1 MRIGRTR
8 TAVYCAACVTH
19 LYVRGV
25 VCFQSYY
32 ARSFSRPATSVLPM
46 SVTSGS
52 GDRRPEVDDEIE
64 RLRAQAAKLRAEAAA
79 LEADKIQAMA
89 SAAEHAFQQFDSNKD
104 GQVCLQELKDGLE
117 RLWKTELSESRAKEL
132 MDAFDKSGDGIL
144 QKEEFVTIDRFRTK
158 LDALVRD
165 EKEAAIAAKKKAD
178 EEAAAAKLAQ
188 AQLEMINDRPPN
200 NTDKILSILPYL
212 LPLMDGLQYGRF
224 LIGAE
229 NGINNPLIT
238 AVALLYVFYRSI
250 PFSGFVAFF
259 ALNILSGNLKI
270 NRLIRFNMQQAIF
283 LDFALFFP
291 GLLLGASQILGQV
304 MTGVSVTPSIVE
316 AGYDAV
322 FFSMLGI
329 FAYVTIS
336 SLLGITPD
344 KLPIISKIVDD
355 RMPTIDMLD
364 DEGNFIGKKPEK
376 KDDEDKK

>member
-1 MRIGRTR
+1 
-8 TAVYCAACVTH
+8 
-19 LYVRGV
+19 
-25 VCFQSYY
+25 
-32 ARSFSRPATSVLPM
+32 M

-344 KLPIISKIVDD
+344 NLPIISKIVDD

>member
-1 MRIGRTR
+1 MKRILVLSY
-8 TAVYCAACVTH
+8 AVYITPN
-19 LYVRGV
+19 
-25 VCFQSYY
+25 VCGFVGFRPYTKSGPSLATTTFLPMAPSSTQ
-32 ARSFSRPATSVLPM
+32 RPA
-46 SVTSGS
+46 
-52 GDRRPEVDDEIE
+52 EVDDEIE

-79 LEADKIQAMA
+79 LEAAKLQQMA
-89 SAAEHAFQQFDSNKD
+89 QAAEHAFQQFDTNRD

-117 RLWKTELSESRAKEL
+117 RLLKTELSESRAKEL
-132 MDAFDKSGDGIL
+132 MNAFDASGDGTL
-144 QKEEFVTIDRFRTK
+144 QKEEFVTIDRFRNK
-158 LDALVRD
+158 LDSLVRE
-165 EKEAAIAAKKKAD
+165 EKEAALAAKKNAD
-178 EEAAAAKLAQ
+178 QEAATAKLAQ
-188 AQLEMINDRPPN
+188 AQLEMINDRPP
-200 NTDKILSILPYL
+200 TTADKLLSILPYL

-224 LIGAE
+224 LLGSEDSAS
-229 NGINNPLIT
+229 NPLVI
-238 AVALLYVFYRSI
+238 AVSLLYLFYRSI

-304 MTGVSVTPSIVE
+304 MTGVNVTPSIVE

-322 FFSMLGI
+322 FFSLLAA

-344 KLPIISKIVDD
+344 NLPIISKFVND

-364 DEGNFIGKKPEK
+364 DEGNFLGKKR
-376 KDDEDKK
+376 DDKNDKK